1 MLWAFD
7 DVTLNYFLK
16 VTPNVIVNAK
26 AGSSH
31 VVTVT
36 DLLEKIPIQGAS
48 IAGALTDA
56 NGKATLKFP
65 KAGAFR
71 FKAERNDSVRSNAL
85 YVTVV

>member
-7 DVTLNYFLK
+7 DLTLNYFLK

-36 DLLEKIPIQGAS
+36 DLLEKIPIEGAV

-65 KAGAFR
+65 KAGVFK

-85 YVTVV
+85 YVTVA